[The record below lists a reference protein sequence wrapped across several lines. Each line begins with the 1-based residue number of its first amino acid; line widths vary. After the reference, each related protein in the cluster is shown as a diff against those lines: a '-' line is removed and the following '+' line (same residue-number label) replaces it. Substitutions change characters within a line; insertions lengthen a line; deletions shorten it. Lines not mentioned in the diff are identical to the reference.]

1 VPLADRLLFNQRLL
15 TEGMTNCPAGAIVNM
30 GGRSCG
36 CSRTIA
42 GSARETMRSLLGI
55 RPRERLGLVRK
66 RAPAGEQR
74 RHST

>member
-30 GGRSCG
+30 AAGACG

-42 GSARETMRSLLGI
+42 GFLLEKLCDHSGNTAARTA
-55 RPRERLGLVRK
+55 GLVRK